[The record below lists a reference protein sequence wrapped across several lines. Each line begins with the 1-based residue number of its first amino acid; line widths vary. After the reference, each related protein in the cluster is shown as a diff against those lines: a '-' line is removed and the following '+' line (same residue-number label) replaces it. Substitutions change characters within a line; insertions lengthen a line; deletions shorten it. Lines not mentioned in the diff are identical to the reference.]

1 VTRLLILAL
10 ALALLA
16 TTGCSLTPPSV
27 MPEGYGA
34 DPDPGPGCPGM
45 AMPGQ
50 GMTCARG
57 GEG

>member
-1 VTRLLILAL
+1 MRTLRIALL

-16 TTGCSLTPPSV
+16 GGCSLTPPSV

-34 DPDPGPGCPGM
+34 DPGPGCPGM